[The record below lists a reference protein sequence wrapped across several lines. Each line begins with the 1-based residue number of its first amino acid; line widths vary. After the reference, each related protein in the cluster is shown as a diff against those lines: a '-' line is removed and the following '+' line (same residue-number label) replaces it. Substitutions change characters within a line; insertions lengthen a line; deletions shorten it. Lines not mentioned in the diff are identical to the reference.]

1 MNSWRER
8 YDKSIRE
15 EAERIERAEAERT
28 ESEKFID
35 GVSLAPDLFLL
46 PVAALVAGIPLLFR
60 YLRRRRV
67 GQR

>member
-1 MNSWRER
+1 VNSWRER

-35 GVSLAPDLFLL
+35 GSRWRQISSSSL
-46 PVAALVAGIPLLFR
+46 
-60 YLRRRRV
+60 
-67 GQR
+67 